1 MEWMILADIIMNAFK
16 LPSEIFGADIWCL
29 IVIIV
34 TLVLFAIDKWP
45 MGFVA
50 MISAILLALTGTMT
64 VKQIYAGWSSNL
76 AIMVLGMMIVGQA
89 MFETGAVIMIGRP
102 IMKAKWASNERAVMI
117 ALMLISGSLSAFLS
131 NTAVVATFIP
141 LIGAMVASSK
151 GHLHQKY
158 LMMPL
163 GFAAAMGGTLTV
175 IGSTSQPMVN
185 TVLEEQGLELMS
197 IFSIFPVA
205 LPSFIFMIVYMS
217 TIGYKGMQKYCDFED
232 VLLDTDASAMETFQP
247 TWRTWVSIGVLAFC
261 VFGFFV
267 GLWDLAAIALIGAT
281 ICILTGCISFKKGF
295 NSVDWNTICVM
306 AFAQGIAA
314 AMIDSGA
321 GAMIANWAVDVVGD
335 NLVLQLAACII
346 VVTVLT
352 NIMSNTAV
360 AAMMAPIYILIA
372 AQLGASYMPFMIGIA
387 VASNLTAATP
397 IGGTAV
403 TMTSQA
409 GYRFKDFL
417 KIGTPMNIV
426 WAILTIVMTII
437 CFPF

>member
-1 MEWMILADIIMNAFK
+1 MADIIMNALK
-16 LPSEIFGADIWCL
+16 MPSELLGADIWCL
-29 IVIIV
+29 ILILV
-34 TLVLFAIDKWP
+34 TLVLFAADKWP

-50 MISAILLALTGTMT
+50 MVSSIVLALTGTME

-76 AIMVLGMMIVGQA
+76 VLMLIGMMIVGQA

-102 IMKAKWASNERAVMI
+102 IMKAKWASNERSVMI
-117 ALMLISGSLSAFLS
+117 ALMLISGILSAFLS

-151 GHLHQKY
+151 GKLHQNY

-163 GFAAAMGGTLTV
+163 GFAAAVGGTLTV

-185 TVLEEQGLELMS
+185 TVLEGQGLELMGM
-197 IFSIFPVA
+197 FSILPVA
-205 LPSFIFMIVYMS
+205 LPSFIFMIIYMS
-217 TIGYKGMQKYCDFED
+217 TVGYKGMKKHCDFED
-232 VLLDTDASAMETFQP
+232 VLIDTDASAMETFQP
-247 TWRTWVSIGVLAFC
+247 TWRTWVSIGVLVFC
-261 VFGFFV
+261 VIGFFL
-267 GLWDLAAIALIGAT
+267 GLWTLAAIALIGAAV
-281 ICILTGCISFKKGF
+281 CIFTGCVSFKKAF

-314 AMIDSGA
+314 AMNDSGA
-321 GAMIANWAVDVVGD
+321 GAMIANWAVNVVGN

-346 VVTVLT
+346 VNTVLT
-352 NIMSNTAV
+352 NIMSNTAT

-372 AQLGASYMPFMIGIA
+372 SQLGVSYMPFMIGIA
-387 VASNLTAATP
+387 VATNLTAATP

-409 GYRFKDFL
+409 GYRFKDFV
-417 KIGTPMNIV
+417 KIGTPMNVV